1 MQDLYDKYHIILDG
15 KKRLYIYPLPERL
28 YDLKFTSPVSLK
40 IGNQVFNSQS
50 IFWLFFKWRESNYK
64 FFYFLIFF
72 KVYQLVLTFIPNMH
86 KY

>member
-50 IFWLFFKWRESNYK
+50 IF
-64 FFYFLIFF
+64 
-72 KVYQLVLTFIPNMH
+72 
-86 KY
+86 